1 MDPWCQCQQRVSC
14 HSGRGHHTTTRF
26 PTRLTGL
33 QVFEK
38 EVEVF
43 PVSTGTAANCQPSSP
58 KTDCTRRVPD
68 G

>member
-1 MDPWCQCQQRVSC
+1 MNERWIRGASASSVS
-14 HSGRGHHTTTRF
+14 HARHTTTRF

-58 KTDCTRRVPD
+58 KTDCTRVPD